1 MKKTRCNFSRAKVR
15 IKFRTFPL
23 SPPKFF
29 RPTPFFCDWHTPPKD
44 FYGMLPQRDIY
55 SYGGHCEIFRL
66 KKVKDFFF
74 LNNYS

>member
-15 IKFRTFPL
+15 IKIRTFPL

-55 SYGGHCEIFRL
+55 SYGPKFNIEL
-66 KKVKDFFF
+66 QFFQVIGQKS
-74 LNNYS
+74 NT